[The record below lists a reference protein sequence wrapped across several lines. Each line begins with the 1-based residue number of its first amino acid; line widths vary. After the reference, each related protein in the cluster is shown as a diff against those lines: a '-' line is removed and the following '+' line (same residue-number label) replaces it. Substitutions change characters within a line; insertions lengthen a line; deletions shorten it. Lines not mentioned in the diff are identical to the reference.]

1 MNFKKNKTQISSS
14 ENNLINQSSPNPI
27 SMAKLIQENEN
38 LSLALKQEIL
48 KNEEQENYIQ
58 ILKETIENNLNNNGL
73 AELLTS
79 SKEYQQFQ
87 EYNKDQGKTM
97 ADFVVDFIKFKE
109 ENNKDIKNGDK
120 DGIINDLNKEVIRLD
135 NENKNLKN
143 KIYLFNYASRKY
155 NCR

>member
-1 MNFKKNKTQISSS
+1 MNFKKNKISLSTS

-58 ILKETIENNLNNNGL
+58 LLKDTLENNLCSNGL
-73 AELLTS
+73 AEILAS

-87 EYNKDQGKTM
+87 EYNKDQGKTVV
-97 ADFVVDFIKFKE
+97 DFLIDFIKFKQE
-109 ENNKDIKNGDK
+109 TNNNIADKNGDK
-120 DGIINDLNKEVIRLD
+120 DGIINDLNKEVIRLE

-143 KIYLFNYASRKY
+143 KIY
-155 NCR
+155 